1 MRCKLCDRFYC
12 ALHYSWHKDKK
23 LRTIWKKFKMDDRS
37 RRAFIFRSHAVGHRD
52 VHYWIMKELY
62 AMSSQLKSLKRK
74 TPPDASQTTPKPVF
88 QHNDT
93 RADMDPDPDVA
104 LYISMMKPVATDKE
118 EHPHC
123 HLGRHR
129 PSMSPCITGGV
140 TSPPM

>member
-37 RRAFIFRSHAVGHRD
+37 RRAFIVRSHAVGHRD

-62 AMSSQLKSLKRK
+62 AMSSQRKSLKRK
-74 TPPDASQTTPKPVF
+74 THPDAWQTTPKPVF

-93 RADMDPDPDVA
+93 RADMN
-104 LYISMMKPVATDKE
+104 PVATYTQ

-123 HLGRHR
+123 HLGRHS
-129 PSMSPCITGGV
+129 PSMSPCITRGV
-140 TSPPM
+140 TSPPMWSLPSEV

>member
-1 MRCKLCDRFYC
+1 
-12 ALHYSWHKDKK
+12 
-23 LRTIWKKFKMDDRS
+23 MDDRS
-37 RRAFIFRSHAVGHRD
+37 RRAFIVRSHAVGHRD

-62 AMSSQLKSLKRK
+62 AMSSQRKSLKRK
-74 TPPDASQTTPKPVF
+74 THPDAWQTTPKPVF

-93 RADMDPDPDVA
+93 RADMDPLA
-104 LYISMMKPVATDKE
+104 LYISMMKAVATDTQ

-123 HLGRHR
+123 HLGRHS

>member
-1 MRCKLCDRFYC
+1 
-12 ALHYSWHKDKK
+12 
-23 LRTIWKKFKMDDRS
+23 MDDRS

-104 LYISMMKPVATDKE
+104 LYISMMKPVATDRE

-140 TSPPM
+140 TSPPMWSLPSEV